1 VGKSQLSL
9 TLPAETLPIPLVVE
23 VTDEAD
29 GGGVMG
35 CGGGVVEPSPI
46 GRMCTTD
53 DPLPPEPL
61 APPVVELLPLPLGD
75 PSSAEFR
82 SRVTRR
88 TAPTRSLAI
97 RDQDSMRLWASQ
109 QAAGPRPLIS
119 SQIAKRMCLRE
130 LRFSSLRRTE
140 GFVA

>member
-9 TLPAETLPIPLVVE
+9 TLPAETLPIPLVVD

-46 GRMCTTD
+46 GRMCTTET
-53 DPLPPEPL
+53 PLPP
-61 APPVVELLPLPLGD
+61 AVEEAPLPLGV

-109 QAAGPRPLIS
+109 QAAGPRPLIF
-119 SQIAKRMCLRE
+119 SQLSRDFGYGNSAFLLCGK
-130 LRFSSLRRTE
+130 
-140 GFVA
+140 